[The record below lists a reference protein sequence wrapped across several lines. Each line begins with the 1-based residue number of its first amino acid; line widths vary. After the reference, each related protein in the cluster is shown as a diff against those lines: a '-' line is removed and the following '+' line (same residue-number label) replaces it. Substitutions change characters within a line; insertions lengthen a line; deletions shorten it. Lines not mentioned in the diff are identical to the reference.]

1 MVAAGIPRYGAS
13 ALGNHAANRM
23 LLDVEIPR
31 DTKAPWHARRAVERL
46 GDQIVP
52 EVQHDVMLLV
62 SELVTNSVKYG
73 NHGGLRLQIEAKGP
87 RKLRVEVIDQGDG
100 FIPVARDRPMN
111 EPGGWGLHLVEAL
124 TDRWGVYEGSTHV
137 WFEIDR

>member
-1 MVAAGIPRYGAS
+1 VI
-13 ALGNHAANRM
+13 
-23 LLDVEIPR
+23 LDVDIPR
-31 DTKAPWHARRAVERL
+31 DAKAPWHARRAVEQL
-46 GDQIVP
+46 GGSIDDDVRP
-52 EVQHDVMLLV
+52 DVMLLV

-73 NHGGLRLQIEAKGP
+73 EHGALRLQIEAQGP
-87 RKLRVEVIDQGDG
+87 RRLRVEVVDQGGG
-100 FIPVARDRPMN
+100 FVPVARDRPMN

>member
-1 MVAAGIPRYGAS
+1 MV
-13 ALGNHAANRM
+13 
-23 LLDVEIPR
+23 LDVDIPR
-31 DTKAPWHARRAVERL
+31 DAKAPWHARRAVERL
-46 GDQIVP
+46 EGTVDDDVRP
-52 EVQHDVMLLV
+52 DVMLLV

-73 NHGGLRLQIEAKGP
+73 DDGSLRLHIHAQGP
-87 RKLRVEVIDQGDG
+87 RKLRVEVVDQGGG
-100 FIPVARDRPMN
+100 FVPQVRDRPKS